1 MNSSRVVSM
10 NSPALIDELKTLVEP
25 GKVLTDADSLNA
37 YGKDWTKQYAPAP
50 TAIVFPKTVEQVQAV
65 VRWANERRVALV
77 PSGGRTGLSA
87 AAVAANGEVV
97 VSFDYMNQV
106 LEFNGVDRTVV
117 CQPGVITKQ
126 LQNLAEENGLYY
138 PVDFASSGSSQ
149 IGGNI
154 GTNAG
159 GIKVIRYG
167 MTRNWVAGLKVV
179 TGKGDLLEL
188 NKDLVK
194 NATGYDLRQ
203 LFIGA
208 EGTLG
213 FVVEAT
219 MRLDRAPKNL
229 TAMVLGTTDFD
240 AIMPVLHAFQSKLDL
255 TAFEFFSDKS
265 LAKVLGRG
273 DVPAP
278 FDTPCPFYALLE
290 FEATTDDIANTA
302 LATFEHCVEQGWV
315 LDGVMSQSEQQLR
328 NLWKLREYISETI
341 SHWVPYKN
349 DISVTISK
357 VPAFLREIDAIVSE
371 RYPAFD
377 VLWYGHIGDGN
388 LHLNILK
395 PEDMDKDEFFAKCAV
410 VNTQV
415 FETVQKYNGSISA
428 EHGVGMV
435 KRDYLQY
442 SRSPVEIEYM
452 KAMKAVFD
460 PNGVMNPG
468 KIFSV

>member
-1 MNSSRVVSM
+1 MTT
-10 NSPALIDELKTLVEP
+10 PAQIEELKTLVEP
-25 GKVLTDADSLNA
+25 GKVLTDADSLEA
-37 YGKDWTKQYAPAP
+37 YGKDWTKHFAPAP
-50 TAIVFPKTVEQVQAV
+50 SAIVFPKSIEQVQAI
-65 VRWANERRVALV
+65 VRWANAHKIALV

-97 VSFDYMNQV
+97 VAFDYMNQI
-106 LEFNGVDRTVV
+106 LSFNEYDRAAV
-117 CQPGVITKQ
+117 CQPGVVTKQ
-126 LQNLAEENGLYY
+126 LQLFAEEKGLYY

-179 TGKGDLLEL
+179 TGTGELLEL
-188 NKDLVK
+188 NKDLIK

-229 TAMVLGTTDFD
+229 TAMVLGTADFD
-240 AIMPVLHAFQSKLDL
+240 SIMPVLHAFQSKLDL
-255 TAFEFFSDKS
+255 TAFEFFSDKA

-278 FDTPCPFYALLE
+278 FESECPFYALLE
-290 FEATTDDIANTA
+290 FEASTEEVANLA
-302 LATFEHCVEQGWV
+302 LETFEYCVEQGWV
-315 LDGVMSQSEQQLR
+315 VDGVMSQSEQQLQ

-341 SHWVPYKN
+341 SHWTPYKN
-349 DISVTISK
+349 DISVTVSQ
-357 VPAFLREIDAIVSE
+357 VPAFLKDIDAIVE
-371 RYPAFD
+371 ANYPDFE
-377 VLWYGHIGDGN
+377 VVWFGHIGDGN

-395 PEDMDKDEFFAKCAV
+395 PENLSKDEFFAKCAV
-410 VNTQV
+410 VNKWV

-428 EHGVGMV
+428 EHGVGMT
-435 KRDYLQY
+435 KRDYLHY
-442 SRSPVEIEYM
+442 SRSAAEIACM
-452 KAMKAVFD
+452 KAVKAVFD
-460 PNGVMNPG
+460 PSGIMNPG
-468 KIFSV
+468 KIFA

>member
-1 MNSSRVVSM
+1 MTN
-10 NSPALIDELKTLVEP
+10 PALIDELLTLVEP
-25 GKVLTDADSLNA
+25 GKVLTDAASLDT
-37 YGKDWTKQYAPAP
+37 YGKDWTKHFAPAP
-50 TAIVFPKTVEQVQAV
+50 LAIVFPKSIEQVQAI
-65 VRWANERRVALV
+65 VRWANQRKVALV

-97 VSFDYMNQV
+97 VAFDYMNQI
-106 LEFNGVDRTVV
+106 LGFNAGDRTVV
-117 CQPGVITKQ
+117 CQPGVITAQ
-126 LQNLAEENGLYY
+126 LQQFAADQGLYY
-138 PVDFASSGSSQ
+138 PVDFASAGSSQ

-188 NKDLVK
+188 NKDLIK

-229 TAMVLGTTDFD
+229 TAMVLGTPDFD
-240 AIMPVLHAFQSKLDL
+240 SIMPVLHAFQGKLDL
-255 TAFEFFSDKS
+255 TAFEFFSDKA
-265 LAKVLGRG
+265 LAKIMARG

-278 FDTPCPFYALLE
+278 FDTDCPFYALLE
-290 FEATTDDIANTA
+290 FEASTEEVANDA

-315 LDGVMSQSEQQLR
+315 IDGVMSQSEQQLK

-341 SHWVPYKN
+341 SHWTPYKN
-349 DISVTISK
+349 DISVTVSK
-357 VPAFLREIDAIVSE
+357 VPAFLKDIDAIVGE
-371 RYPAFD
+371 HYPDFE
-377 VLWYGHIGDGN
+377 VVWYGHIGDGN

-395 PEDMDKDEFFAKCAV
+395 PENLSKDEFFAKCAT
-410 VNTQV
+410 VNKWV
-415 FETVQKYNGSISA
+415 FETVEKYNGSISA
-428 EHGVGMV
+428 EHGVGMT
-435 KRDYLQY
+435 KRDYLTY

-452 KAMKAVFD
+452 KAVKAAFD
-460 PNGVMNPG
+460 PNGIMNPG
-468 KIFSV
+468 KIFPVE

>member
-1 MNSSRVVSM
+1 MTT
-10 NSPALIDELKTLVEP
+10 PAQIEELKTLVES
-25 GKVLTDADSLNA
+25 GKVLTDADSLET
-37 YGKDWTKQYAPAP
+37 YGKDWTKQFAPAP
-50 TAIVFPKTVEQVQAV
+50 SAIVFPKTTEQVQAI
-65 VRWANERRVALV
+65 VRWASRHKIALV

-97 VSFDYMNQV
+97 VSFDYMNRIV
-106 LEFNGVDRTVV
+106 EFNEYDRTVV
-117 CQPGVITKQ
+117 CQPGVVTKQ
-126 LQNLAEENGLYY
+126 LQLFAEEKGLYY

-179 TGKGDLLEL
+179 TGTGELLEL
-188 NKDLVK
+188 NRDLIK

-219 MRLDRAPKNL
+219 MRLERAPKSL
-229 TAMVLGTTDFD
+229 TAMVLGTPDFD
-240 AIMPVLHAFQSKLDL
+240 SIMPVLHAFQGKLDL
-255 TAFEFFSDKS
+255 TAFEFFSDRCLEKI
-265 LAKVLGRG
+265 LGRG

-278 FDTPCPFYALLE
+278 FESRTPFYALLE
-290 FEATTDDIANTA
+290 FEALNEDVANEA

-315 LDGVMSQSEQQLR
+315 LDGVMSQSEQQLQ

-349 DISVTISK
+349 DISVTVGQ
-357 VPAFLREIDAIVSE
+357 VPAFLKDIDDIVSAN
-371 RYPAFD
+371 YPDFD

-395 PEDMDKDEFFAKCAV
+395 PEALPKEDFFAKCAV
-410 VNTQV
+410 VNKWV
-415 FETVQKYNGSISA
+415 FEIVEKYNGSISA
-428 EHGVGMV
+428 EHGVGMT

-442 SRSPVEIEYM
+442 SRSAAEIAYM
-452 KAMKAVFD
+452 KAIKAVFD
-460 PNGVMNPG
+460 PNGIMNPG
-468 KIFSV
+468 KIFA